1 MKVKVKIE
9 GATPLLMNRFQ
20 DRSIEGKSKAKGE
33 AKEMD
38 IKDKLWLTKDDKP
51 YIPSVYFYRALIDA
65 GKRLQVRGQKK
76 ATYSKIIGAV
86 LQINPDV
93 IDLKGKWTEFRT
105 SAVNPMTKGRM
116 MVSRPKF
123 ENWSCEFELFI
134 VGNEIASETLN
145 TLLVD
150 AGQKTGIGDWR
161 PEKKG
166 QFGKFIVTEFK
177 EIKG

>member
-1 MKVKVKIE
+1 MKIKVNIK
-9 GATPLLMNRFQ
+9 GVTPLLMNRFQ
-20 DRSIEGKSKAKGE
+20 DRSIEGKSKSKGE
-33 AKEMD
+33 GKEMN
-38 IKDKLWLTKDDKP
+38 IEDKLWLTKEKKP
-51 YIPSVYFYRALIDA
+51 YIPSVYFYRAMIDS

-76 ATYSKIIGAV
+76 ATYSKIIGAI

-93 IDLKGKWTEFRT
+93 IELKGKWEEYRI

-123 ENWSCEFELFI
+123 DLWSCEFELFI
-134 VGNEIASETLN
+134 NGDDIAPETLN

-150 AGQKTGIGDWR
+150 AGQRTGIGDWR

-166 QFGKFIVTEFK
+166 QFGKFIVTKFE

>member
-1 MKVKVKIE
+1 MKVRVKVE
-9 GATPLLMNRFQ
+9 GSTALLMNRFQ

-33 AKEMD
+33 AREMN
-38 IKDKLWLTKDDKP
+38 ITDKLWLTKENKP

-86 LQINPDV
+86 LQISPDA
-93 IDLKGKWTEFRT
+93 IEIKGKWVEYRT

-123 ENWSCEFELFI
+123 ETWSCEFELFI
-134 VGNEIASETLN
+134 HGDEIAPETMN

-150 AGQKTGIGDWR
+150 AGQRTGIGDWR